1 MTGHLLEDLN
11 PGQAKA
17 VAHLDGPAVILAGP
31 GAGKTKT
38 LTRRAAML
46 VQNGVPPEKI
56 LLLTFSRASSK
67 EMLARAKALDS
78 RCAFI
83 DGGTFH
89 ATATKI
95 INQNIHV
102 FGMDRPFTI
111 LDPEDATQIVKKV
124 MEPIKADDNRNWPRA
139 STVAKAIRLDRKST
153 RLNSSH

>member
-1 MTGHLLEDLN
+1 
-11 PGQAKA
+11 
-17 VAHLDGPAVILAGP
+17 
-31 GAGKTKT
+31 
-38 LTRRAAML
+38 ML

-111 LDPEDATQIVKKV
+111 LDPEDATQIVKNV
-124 MEPIKADDNRNWPRA
+124 MEPNKAADNRNWPRA
-139 STVAKAIRLDRKST
+139 STVAKAISFEPNT
-153 RLNSSH
+153 RLPIGQTGRAVGRDSVDKKV

>member
-111 LDPEDATQIVKKV
+111 LDPEDETQIVKKV
-124 MEPIKADDNRNWPRA
+124 MKPIKAEDNQ
-139 STVAKAIRLDRKST
+139 KMQKRKST
-153 RLNSSH
+153 SLNSRH

>member
-78 RCAFI
+78 RRSEERRVGKEC
-83 DGGTFH
+83 
-89 ATATKI
+89 
-95 INQNIHV
+95 V
-102 FGMDRPFTI
+102 
-111 LDPEDATQIVKKV
+111 
-124 MEPIKADDNRNWPRA
+124 
-139 STVAKAIRLDRKST
+139 STCRSRRSPA
-153 RLNSSH
+153 H

>member
-1 MTGHLLEDLN
+1 
-11 PGQAKA
+11 
-17 VAHLDGPAVILAGP
+17 
-31 GAGKTKT
+31 
-38 LTRRAAML
+38 
-46 VQNGVPPEKI
+46 
-56 LLLTFSRASSK
+56 
-67 EMLARAKALDS
+67 MLARAKALDS

-124 MEPIKADDNRNWPRA
+124 MEPIKAE
-139 STVAKAIRLDRKST
+139 DRKST
-153 RLNSSH
+153 RLNSRSLMRISYAVYCLKKKQTNTQTQIIK

>member
-1 MTGHLLEDLN
+1 MMFFFFKQKTAYEMRISDWSSDVCSSDLLLEDLN

-111 LDPEDATQIVKKV
+111 LA
-124 MEPIKADDNRNWPRA
+124 
-139 STVAKAIRLDRKST
+139 DRKST
-153 RLNSSH
+153 RLNYS

>member
-1 MTGHLLEDLN
+1 
-11 PGQAKA
+11 
-17 VAHLDGPAVILAGP
+17 
-31 GAGKTKT
+31 
-38 LTRRAAML
+38 
-46 VQNGVPPEKI
+46 
-56 LLLTFSRASSK
+56 
-67 EMLARAKALDS
+67 MLARAKALDS

-139 STVAKAIRLDRKST
+139 STVDRTSGVSGKSVSV
-153 RLNSSH
+153 RVDLGGRRIIKK

>member
-1 MTGHLLEDLN
+1 MRISDWSSDVCSSDL
-11 PGQAKA
+11 
-17 VAHLDGPAVILAGP
+17 
-31 GAGKTKT
+31 
-38 LTRRAAML
+38 AAML

-111 LDPEDATQIVKKV
+111 LDPEDAKIG
-124 MEPIKADDNRNWPRA
+124 RA
-139 STVAKAIRLDRKST
+139 HV
-153 RLNSSH
+153 

>member
-56 LLLTFSRASSK
+56 HLLTFSRASSK

-83 DGGTFH
+83 DGGNFN

-102 FGMDRPFTI
+102 FGMDRPF
-111 LDPEDATQIVKKV
+111 
-124 MEPIKADDNRNWPRA
+124 PIRSEEKT
-139 STVAKAIRLDRKST
+139 SELKS
-153 RLNSSH
+153 LMSS